1 MSNSVNITGSDF
13 GELTKALSTIN
24 RVAAKA
30 NAKIDSMFQLNFS
43 GSKLFS
49 SLDALNGKLAVARI
63 RADGLSSA
71 LKGLKDIG
79 VVKVLT
85 GGAGGGGRSG
95 GAAGGNEDSDLNAM
109 TKYRRSFVKF
119 QKREADFIAK
129 QRENSA
135 NETYKRMV
143 AKGKED
149 ARLKGKEGSALF
161 VGPIDQGIAQK
172 RYDATIA
179 RAKERDAKAAE
190 KAAKASERAAARQEE
205 MARKSRNRL
214 MADSS
219 PSSTIGNLA
228 TSAWRRK
235 LGLKNLFDFQSAKGL
250 LNGGS
255 GNPLMVSRFGNPGQ
269 MPLMSRFRVF
279 QRPFPGSERNPFAL
293 GDAANILNNGVYSA
307 GRGIEGLFKGITSA
321 GTDSVRA
328 LTGFT
333 QIGLSFATSLGSAI
347 PVIGPFVSMLG
358 QGLMTGLD
366 IASKTLT
373 FFADTL
379 SKAVGGLINFATNL
393 TLGVSGLASRAVQ
406 ASSALTELKNA
417 AFVYVGA
424 AGSRNLFNNAMQNQ
438 AQYGLSATDSLRLMT
453 RIAGQVR
460 QTTGAGSEQAAS
472 AAIDIFNSAK
482 EAGSVLNMSL
492 DDIGKVVQS
501 ALAGRYTPLRR
512 IGVAVSAPYL
522 DQIASTKG
530 YTDNA
535 KNPFEARMK
544 ALLDEIRRQTA
555 PFMGDLEQTQYEFAN
570 QQRKLLG
577 MFEGLF
583 VQAGRILEPFA
594 KAMLLVSNTVM
605 SSLYEKLKGF
615 AETVDGVLA
624 DMRAGGSGGSYGSAL
639 KSLVGALS
647 RAADYVIYFG
657 DKLWESRD
665 AIGRFLG
672 KMLDTISSV
681 AIDLVRFSSKMVTT
695 LASLLGTFDGLIPSL
710 EGFGNVL
717 VGLADFIDRH
727 FGEDRRGTAVSQ
739 FANDA
744 KDRDVLKHMEK
755 TNQGGMMM
763 KFLTG
768 GGYSQKSINAMREKV
783 KESEPRFSAASNL
796 IGKGVAQNQAIYE
809 AYGVTSFRGV
819 GKNGIETV
827 KNMAGNLDTAAMQ
840 LEKGALDFKALL
852 GDAPKFVDQNT
863 VLQNLLKD
871 SSGRKIDFIPPP
883 EIEPNAMGSG
893 RLSTYFSPAAF
904 RDEIAGSDRGL
915 NAAEETAA
923 NTAEMATYLQKLTET
938 ASVNS
943 LLSGGKVAYLGA

>member
-85 GGAGGGGRSG
+85 GGAGGGGKSG

-205 MARKSRNRL
+205 LERRSRSKSTTG
-214 MADSS
+214 
-219 PSSTIGNLA
+219 PSGLLYNL
-228 TSAWRRK
+228 TNGSWHRK
-235 LGLKNLFDFQSAKGL
+235 LIAQNLFDLKSGKGF
-250 LNGGS
+250 GS
-255 GNPLMVSRFGNPGQ
+255 SGSNPFMVSRFGNPGQ

-293 GDAANILNNGVYSA
+293 GDAANIMNNGVYSA

-366 IASKTLT
+366 IASKALT
-373 FFADTL
+373 FFVDSL
-379 SKAVGGLINFATNL
+379 SKAVGGIINFVTNL
-393 TLGVSGLASRAVQ
+393 TLGVSGILSRAVQ
-406 ASSALTELKNA
+406 AASALTELENA
-417 AFVYVGA
+417 AKVYVGK
-424 AGSRNLFNNAMQNQ
+424 GSSKLIDTSMDYQ
-438 AQYGLSATDSLRLMT
+438 ARYGISATDSLRLMT

-460 QTTGAGSEQAAS
+460 QTTSLSSDQSAQAAV
-472 AAIDIFNSAK
+472 DIFKQVA
-482 EAGSVLNMSL
+482 EAGSVLNLAS
-492 DDIGKVVQS
+492 DDLGKMVQS
-501 ALAGRYTPLRR
+501 AIAGRFTPLRR
-512 IGVAVSAPYL
+512 MGVTVSAPML
-522 DQIASTKG
+522 DQITKNDTSRG
-530 YTDNA
+530 KPGTM
-535 KNPFEARMK
+535 FEGRTMS
-544 ALLDEIRRQTA
+544 LLSEFKRQTL
-555 PFMGDLEQTQYEFAN
+555 PFTGDLEKTQYEFAN
-570 QQRKLLG
+570 QQRKILGLFEG
-577 MFEGLF
+577 MF
-583 VQAGRILEPFA
+583 VQLGRVVEPFA
-594 KAMLLVSNTVM
+594 KGLLIVSNTLLTTV
-605 SSLYEKLKGF
+605 YDKLKGF
-615 AETVDGVLA
+615 ADGA
-624 DMRAGGSGGSYGSAL
+624 KASIEDMRAGG
-639 KSLVGALS
+639 
-647 RAADYVIYFG
+647 
-657 DKLWESRD
+657 
-665 AIGRFLG
+665 
-672 KMLDTISSV
+672 
-681 AIDLVRFSSKMVTT
+681 
-695 LASLLGTFDGLIPSL
+695 
-710 EGFGNVL
+710 
-717 VGLADFIDRH
+717 
-727 FGEDRRGTAVSQ
+727 
-739 FANDA
+739 
-744 KDRDVLKHMEK
+744 
-755 TNQGGMMM
+755 
-763 KFLTG
+763 TG
-768 GGYSQKSINAMREKV
+768 GGFGTALTSFVYAISRAGDYILAFGQAAYNARSTIMEYGKAFGIQILTIARDLVVFSLKMTGVFIKIIESFGGFEVALKDMGNTIISISEFIARQTGYQSPAQKEADRKFYADQQLVEGSIRLNRENRGLIARPGTKLPGMSKAVIEAQARINAV
-783 KESEPRFSAASNL
+783 SAGSPRSF
-796 IGKGVAQNQAIYE
+796 V
-809 AYGVTSFRGV
+809 YGTQ
-819 GKNGIETV
+819 
-827 KNMAGNLDTAAMQ
+827 DTAGSGAGDRLMKLAESFQ
-840 LEKGALDFKALL
+840 NIRSIDDLKEFFSKGLPDVPDSEMYKEVMKFITMSTEREAKFQPLPPMAEK
-852 GDAPKFVDQNT
+852 
-863 VLQNLLKD
+863 
-871 SSGRKIDFIPPP
+871 
-883 EIEPNAMGSG
+883 G
-893 RLSTYFSPAAF
+893 RLSSYFSPAAF

>member
-71 LKGLKDIG
+71 LKGLKDVG

-109 TKYRRSFVKF
+109 TKYRRSFVRF

-172 RYDATIA
+172 RYDASIA

-190 KAAKASERAAARQEE
+190 RAAKASERVAAQQEE
-205 MARKSRNRL
+205 MARKSRNKL
-214 MADSS
+214 ISDSS
-219 PSSTIGNLA
+219 ASNTIGNLA

-293 GDAANILNNGVYSA
+293 GDAANIMNNAVYSA
-307 GRGIEGLFKGITSA
+307 GRGVEGLFKGITSA

-333 QIGLSFATSLGSAI
+333 QIGLAAGTALGSTI

-366 IASKTLT
+366 IASKSLT
-373 FFADTL
+373 FFVDSL
-379 SKAVGGLINFATNL
+379 SKAIGGLANFVTNL
-393 TLGVSGLASRAVQ
+393 TLGVSGILSRAVQ
-406 ASSALTELKNA
+406 AASTLTELENA
-417 AFVYVGA
+417 AKVYVGK
-424 AGSRNLFNNAMQNQ
+424 GSGKLIDTSMDYQSR
-438 AQYGLSATDSLRLMT
+438 YGISATDSLRLMT

-460 QTTGAGSEQAAS
+460 QTTSLSSDQSAQAAV
-472 AAIDIFNSAK
+472 DIFKQVA
-482 EAGSVLNMSL
+482 EAGSVLNLST
-492 DDIGKVVQS
+492 DDMGKMIQS
-501 ALAGRYTPLRR
+501 MIAGRYTPGRR
-512 IGVAVSAPYL
+512 MGVTVSAPML
-522 DQIASTKG
+522 DQIS
-530 YTDNA
+530 
-535 KNPFEARMK
+535 KNDTSRGKPGTMFEGRTISFLSEFK
-544 ALLDEIRRQTA
+544 RQTM
-555 PFMGDLEQTQYEFAN
+555 PFTGDLEKTQYEFAN
-570 QQRKLLG
+570 QQRKILGLFEG
-577 MFEGLF
+577 MF
-583 VQAGRILEPFA
+583 VQLGRVVEPFA
-594 KAMLLVSNTVM
+594 KGLLIVSNTLLTTV
-605 SSLYEKLKGF
+605 YDKLKGF
-615 AETVDGVLA
+615 AEGAKASIEDI
-624 DMRAGGSGGSYGSAL
+624 RAGGSGGGFGSAL
-639 KSLVGALS
+639 RSFVYAVSRAGDYVYAFGQAAYDARDTIMEYGKAFGISVLNMARDLVVFSLKMTGVFVKIIESFGGFETALKDMGNTIISISEFIARQTGYQSPAQKEADKKFYADQQLVEGSKRLS
-647 RAADYVIYFG
+647 R
-657 DKLWESRD
+657 ENR
-665 AIGRFLG
+665 
-672 KMLDTISSV
+672 
-681 AIDLVRFSSKMVTT
+681 
-695 LASLLGTFDGLIPSL
+695 GLIARPGTRLPGESKAVLEAQKRLESIASGSPRSFVYGTQDMAGSGAGDRIMKLAESL
-710 EGFGNVL
+710 QNIKGIEDLKEFFSNTFGNVPDSGAYDEILKKL
-717 VGLADFIDRH
+717 VMSTER
-727 FGEDRRGTAVSQ
+727 E
-739 FANDA
+739 A
-744 KDRDVLKHMEK
+744 KFQPLPPMAEK
-755 TNQGGMMM
+755 
-763 KFLTG
+763 
-768 GGYSQKSINAMREKV
+768 
-783 KESEPRFSAASNL
+783 
-796 IGKGVAQNQAIYE
+796 
-809 AYGVTSFRGV
+809 
-819 GKNGIETV
+819 
-827 KNMAGNLDTAAMQ
+827 
-840 LEKGALDFKALL
+840 
-852 GDAPKFVDQNT
+852 
-863 VLQNLLKD
+863 
-871 SSGRKIDFIPPP
+871 
-883 EIEPNAMGSG
+883 G
-893 RLSTYFSPAAF
+893 RLSSYFSPAAF

-943 LLSGGKVAYLGA
+943 LLSGGKVAYLGV